1 MTDRFD
7 PNLSDQALDRV
18 LGELRAPA
26 PSDLLRAR
34 LDHAMAADG
43 DAAPARAPTPAGRTA
58 PRAALLARLA
68 AALLIAAFTGLG
80 AGLPVPGPA
89 PGPGTLA
96 ASPAFSL
103 APVPVVRQA
112 VFDDGPA
119 EAEFGITLV
128 GGDGAAFADLGLVR
142 ADWSAALARAENDRG
157 FAVQGGAESGA
168 ENVSDL
174 EAIPLD

>member
-1 MTDRFD
+1 MTDRFG

-34 LDHAMAADG
+34 LDNAMATDG
-43 DAAPARAPTPAGRTA
+43 DGGRAGAPSPAGRTA
-58 PRAALLARLA
+58 PRAALFARLA

-80 AGLPVPGPA
+80 AWLPALA
-89 PGPGTLA
+89 PGPGSLA
-96 ASPAFSL
+96 ASPAFFL

-112 VFDDGPA
+112 VFDDGAA
-119 EAEFGITLV
+119 EAEIGLTLV
-128 GGDGAAFADLGLVR
+128 GGDGAAFAALGLVR

-157 FAVQGGAESGA
+157 FAAQGGAESGA